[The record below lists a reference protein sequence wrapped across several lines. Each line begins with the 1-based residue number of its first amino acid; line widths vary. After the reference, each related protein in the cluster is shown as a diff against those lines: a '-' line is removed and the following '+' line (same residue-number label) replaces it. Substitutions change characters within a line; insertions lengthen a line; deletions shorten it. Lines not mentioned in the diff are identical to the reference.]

1 MFNYDKLKNAIANS
15 GKTKTY
21 LCEKMN
27 RRPYYLR
34 DVLRQKNT
42 IPPDLQKILAKELG
56 VTVAYLNDEEERP
69 AGKETSGLSEE
80 AIELINL
87 FDQWSPAL
95 RAELLGYARGLAA
108 GCKSRDIVKG
118 GR

>member
-1 MFNYDKLKNAIANS
+1 MFNYDKLKNAIADS

-69 AGKETSGLSEE
+69 AGKEASGLSEE
-80 AIELINL
+80 MMEIVNL
-87 FDQWSPAL
+87 YDSATPEIQAAALAML
-95 RAELLGYARGLAA
+95 RAAEAARSAPGAA
-108 GCKSRDIVKG
+108 QAGA
-118 GR
+118 